1 MKQPHLTKRQIL
13 GAGLASLI
21 PASAFADDVV
31 RIPFDYYRDWVPV
44 VPVSVNDSEAVPF
57 IFSTGA
63 SLNRMD
69 DDLAK
74 ALALKQINRLHDL
87 FLGNQT
93 ISPGQVGR
101 ARDVE
106 AEVVKVGGVYDMG
119 RRVFSVR
126 PSTAKEQGYQDKH
139 LNDTNFPR
147 GTLGMDLFVAA
158 PCILDYEARELR
170 MSPAG
175 LTGLDGFMTL
185 PARITRSGSDISVS
199 VRALL
204 DDQLLNCAVD
214 TAGRADLYLASKYV
228 REHNLYDR
236 FPKGVDSPLSLADSA
251 KGTIRTVRMKNF
263 DIGGIHFDEI
273 NVTLGDPL
281 NNDHL
286 SELDITAVVGR
297 GLLKQLSLAFP
308 GDGRV
313 MAKANSAFKSVSD
326 PWVPILSDD

>member
-1 MKQPHLTKRQIL
+1 MAQLHLTKRQIL

-21 PASAFADDVV
+21 PASAFAADVI
-31 RIPFDYYRDWVPV
+31 RIPFNYYRDWVPV
-44 VPVSVNDSEAVPF
+44 IPVSVNGSEAVPF

-63 SLNRMD
+63 SLNTMD
-69 DDLAK
+69 DDLA
-74 ALALKQINRLHDL
+74 AQLGLKQVHGLRDL

-106 AEVVKVGGVYDMG
+106 AQGVKIGGVYDMG
-119 RRVFSVR
+119 QRVFSVR
-126 PSTAKEQGYQDKH
+126 PSTAKEQVYADKH
-139 LNDTNFPR
+139 RDDPNYPR
-147 GTLGMDLFVAA
+147 GTMGMELFVAA

-170 MSPAG
+170 LSPAG

-185 PARITRSGSDISVS
+185 PARITWSSSDISVS
-199 VRALL
+199 VRAML
-204 DDQLLNCAVD
+204 DDQLLNCAID
-214 TAGRADLYLASKYV
+214 TAGRADLYLPSRFV

-236 FPKGVDSPLSLADSA
+236 FPVGVESPLSLTDST

-273 NVTLGDPL
+273 NVTLGDPRKD
-281 NNDHL
+281 DHL
-286 SELDITAVVGR
+286 SGLGVTAVIGR
-297 GLLKQLSLAFP
+297 GLLKQVSLAFP
-308 GDGRV
+308 GDGRL
-313 MAKANSAFKSVSD
+313 MAKANNAFKSVSD